1 MYSCTPPCLLPSES
15 TRASH
20 GPDEIHEY
28 AFVIVLQISQ
38 VVEEVGG
45 KGRYRGLPELKTT
58 LQASEIVRITGES
71 FLK

>member
-1 MYSCTPPCLLPSES
+1 MYRMYSCTPPCLLPSES

-38 VVEEVGG
+38 VVGEVGEVDIAG
-45 KGRYRGLPELKTT
+45 FQLRVMLH
-58 LQASEIVRITGES
+58 
-71 FLK
+71 